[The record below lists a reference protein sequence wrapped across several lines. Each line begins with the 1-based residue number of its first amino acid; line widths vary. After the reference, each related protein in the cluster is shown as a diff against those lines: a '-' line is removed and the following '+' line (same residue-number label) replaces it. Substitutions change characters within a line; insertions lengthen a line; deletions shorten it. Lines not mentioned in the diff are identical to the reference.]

1 MEKTS
6 HISFCAASDLGQQ
19 RSNNEDAFIAQ
30 NIWDNDN
37 VLAVAIDGVGGYEG
51 GEVAASIAKKIIVE
65 YLESY
70 TNGERANLLKQAVV
84 EANNNI
90 FKSRAESEEYKNMSC
105 VLTAVLV
112 ETKKGLLHMAHIGDT
127 RLYQYHQGEI
137 KKLSHDHSLV
147 GYREEVGELTEEEA
161 MNHPQRNIIGRDLG
175 SKYMEMNTD
184 QIEIET
190 FKLRSNSILLL
201 CSDGLSDMITSSV
214 MCGILSTSMALE
226 EKVKSLIDKANEA
239 GGKDNITVVLVEY
252 TGEEYIAN
260 DVPDSGVETI
270 IDDEGKNEENG
281 YIEDKKFQKSF
292 HQIRSLLMVVVAL
305 LFAIL
310 LGISFLVYN
319 VIGERSGKN
328 EFEPKLQQEQ
338 VVDSLQSNN
347 Q

>member
-30 NIWDNDN
+30 NIWDSDN

-51 GEVAASIAKKIIVE
+51 GEVAAAIAKKTIVE

-127 RLYQYHQGEI
+127 RLYQYHHGEI
-137 KKLSHDHSLV
+137 KKFSHDHSLV

-184 QIEIET
+184 QIEMGT

-214 MCGILSTSMALE
+214 MCEILSTSMPLE
-226 EKVKSLIDKANEA
+226 EEMKSLIDEANKA

-252 TGEEYIAN
+252 TGEECIAN
-260 DVPDSGVETI
+260 DVLNSSVKTI
-270 IDDEGKNEENG
+270 IDDDNKNDEMG
-281 YIEDKKFQKSF
+281 HIEVKNFQKWL
-292 HQIRSLLMVVVAL
+292 HQIRSLLMVVIVL
-305 LFAIL
+305 LFAIS
-310 LGISFLVYN
+310 LGVAFLVYN
-319 VIGERSGKN
+319 VIGERSSKN
-328 EFEPKLQQEQ
+328 EFKPKLQQEQ
-338 VVDSLQSNN
+338 VVDSIQSNN